1 MFLAGG
7 GDLEAAGEKEP
18 LRSLLLRAGGD
29 LEAALGPG
37 EKDPPRRPRLL
48 FRAGGGDLE
57 PAPGEKEPCRPSLL
71 LRLFLA
77 GGDLDLLF
85 RRRAKRPDPKGT
97 GDLECLIAFL
107 LRGDDADLGEDLDL
121 GDLDLGDLDLGD
133 LERDFRPPIPVPFLA
148 ARFRFITFLTSY
160 L

>member
-1 MFLAGG
+1 MRYPVHTWLTGEFERSLRRPRGDREPIRGLLSRVRDRDLDGDLEPAVGEKDPLWPLLFLAGG

-18 LRSLLLRAGGD
+18 LRSLLFRAGGD

-57 PAPGEKEPCRPSLL
+57 PAPGEKEPCRPNLL

-77 GGDLDLLF
+77 GGDLIN
-85 RRRAKRPDPKGT
+85 RVKNKM
-97 GDLECLIAFL
+97 LINTLISFYVQ
-107 LRGDDADLGEDLDL
+107 
-121 GDLDLGDLDLGD
+121 
-133 LERDFRPPIPVPFLA
+133 F
-148 ARFRFITFLTSY
+148 
-160 L
+160 

>member
-1 MFLAGG
+1 MFSHLAFSNLLLPQHSRKHLSLKPIDIHIPSLRQLHEALPLDRAGQAG
-7 GDLEAAGEKEP
+7 REGAGCFQAPTLEAPAE
-18 LRSLLLRAGGD
+18 LVNARQRLH

-77 GGDLDLLF
+77 GGDLI
-85 RRRAKRPDPKGT
+85 KNMVKNKI
-97 GDLECLIAFL
+97 LINNLISFYVQ
-107 LRGDDADLGEDLDL
+107 
-121 GDLDLGDLDLGD
+121 
-133 LERDFRPPIPVPFLA
+133 F
-148 ARFRFITFLTSY
+148 
-160 L
+160 

>member
-18 LRSLLLRAGGD
+18 LRSLLFRAGGD
-29 LEAALGPG
+29 LEADPGPG

-77 GGDLDLLF
+77 GGDLIKN
-85 RRRAKRPDPKGT
+85 RVKNKM
-97 GDLECLIAFL
+97 LINTLISFYVQ
-107 LRGDDADLGEDLDL
+107 
-121 GDLDLGDLDLGD
+121 
-133 LERDFRPPIPVPFLA
+133 F
-148 ARFRFITFLTSY
+148 
-160 L
+160 